1 MMRHLACILVAGLV
15 GLGCAPQR
23 RSAVRSR
30 PATVASTR
38 PVDPADLTLD
48 QIEPRPKLASPAT
61 AAATTR
67 PSLDALEMFARARD
81 AMLQNQRYTAINL
94 FEKTIQLDPD
104 SYAPRYWLGEACG
117 PGASGSND
125 QSIAAFEAAAK
136 IEPNHID
143 VQLELG
149 RQYLAK
155 KDSAAAIR
163 HLRLARQTDEYQRGE
178 APAAVV
184 DFYLARALEDAGYDR
199 AALGRYQSLI
209 ERLQAGGL
217 SIGRSPELAFM
228 MSQPDGIFA
237 QAAALFQKRGE
248 SREALALYRA
258 AAQRRPESFSYH
270 AGIVNALLASGNPQ
284 EAAQAATQIVRQFHA
299 SPDSLALLRESY
311 RRGGG
316 GDSAAAQELERLRRE
331 SPDDRSIL
339 YALVDLLS
347 STGRTADAAAL
358 LSQESDRARYD
369 PELVRRLFK
378 LQDDANDVDAAAGT
392 LISALAARPDLTRD
406 LAPMWSQL
414 LHPWRKNHLT
424 VASLQNLKVAP
435 QAEASK
441 QFWLSQLAAVWNR
454 EMLTRSALEKA
465 VKQVPPFP
473 PAYRALIAQYW
484 HRSDWDEATKRSASR
499 QLIASM
505 QKQHDAV
512 LAAEIRGIV
521 AINDRAP
528 SRAVE
533 EFSRAMAAGGHSID
547 LRLEYAAS
555 LKASGDD
562 AGSEQALWKLAGDE
576 PMCEDAYASL
586 FQFYLQK
593 SDPEQAVKV
602 MRTWLEH
609 DPLSV
614 NGRLLQATVLLQA
627 NEPKRAEEVLNDLFE
642 REPDNS
648 EVLSAMEDFYTRTN
662 QLDAYIARLEAQ
674 RTEHPENRLAV
685 EQLVMLYAQ
694 QNRLPDAIR
703 VLDAARAAAAKDA
716 DLLYYLGGLYA
727 RIGQRETTEQ
737 ILQDVIRLDPAHP
750 GANNDLGYTWAD
762 EGKNLLRAESM
773 IRVAIATEPDN
784 HSFLD
789 SLGWVLYKRG
799 QFPAARQALQAAV
812 SAAVSPDPVVLDHLG
827 DVLYRLN
834 LTSEA
839 AKQWRRSQE
848 RLGSEQNERDELKQL
863 KLQLQQKLKQVD
875 SGQPVKVAPIAMH

>member
-1 MMRHLACILVAGLV
+1 MLFISVS
-15 GLGCAPQR
+15 GCAHSGAP
-23 RSAVRSR
+23 ATR
-30 PATVASTR
+30 PRPTTVASGAATK
-38 PVDPADLTLD
+38 PADPADFTLE
-48 QIEPRPKLASPAT
+48 QILPRPTLAAPAT
-61 AAATTR
+61 SPAATTR
-67 PSLDALEMFARARD
+67 PSLDAIETFARARD

-94 FEKTIQLDPD
+94 FEKTIALDPD
-104 SYAPRYWLGEACG
+104 SYEPRYWLGQAYG
-117 PGASGSND
+117 PGVSGSND
-125 QSIAAFEAAAK
+125 QAIAAFEAAAK

-155 KDSAAAIR
+155 KDNADAIK
-163 HLRLARQTDEYQRGE
+163 HLRLAMQTDEYQRGIE
-178 APAAVV
+178 SAAVV
-184 DFYLARALEDAGYDR
+184 DFYLARALEDSGYDR
-199 AALGRYQSLI
+199 AALERYESLI

-228 MSQPDGIFA
+228 LSQPDGIFA
-237 QAAALFQKRGE
+237 QAAALFQKRGKYH
-248 SREALALYRA
+248 EALALYRA
-258 AAQRRPESFSYH
+258 AAKRRPESFGYH
-270 AGIVNALLASGNPQ
+270 AGIVDALLASGTAQ

-299 SPDSLALLRESY
+299 SPDSLALLRETY

-347 STGRTADAAAL
+347 STGRSGDATAL
-358 LSQESDRARYD
+358 LSQESARSGYD

-406 LAPMWSQL
+406 LAPMWAQL

-435 QAEASK
+435 QAEASR
-441 QFWLSQLAAVWNR
+441 QFWLSQLAGVWNR
-454 EMLTRSALEKA
+454 QMLTRSSLEKA

-473 PAYRALIAQYW
+473 PAYRALIVQYW
-484 HRSDWDEATKRSASR
+484 HRSDWDQAKKRSASTE
-499 QLIASM
+499 LVASL

-512 LAAEIRGIV
+512 LAAELRGI
-521 AINDRAP
+521 AAMNAQAT
-528 SRAVE
+528 SKAVE
-533 EFSRAMAAGGHSID
+533 DFSRAMAAGGHSID

-562 AGSEQALWKLAGDE
+562 AGSEQVLWKLAGDE
-576 PMCEDAYASL
+576 PMCEDAYESL

-609 DPLSV
+609 DPLSI
-614 NGRLLQATVLLQA
+614 NGRLLQASVLQQA
-627 NEPKRAEEVLNDLFE
+627 NEPKRAEEVLNDLFA

-648 EVLSAMEDFYTRTN
+648 DVLSAMEDFYTRTN
-662 QLDAYIARLEAQ
+662 HLDAYVARLEAQ

-685 EQLVMLYAQ
+685 EQLVILYAQ

-703 VLDAARAAAAKDA
+703 VLDAARAAAANDA

-727 RIGQRETTEQ
+727 RIGQRDTTEQ
-737 ILQDVIRLDPAHP
+737 ILRDVIRIDPTHP

-762 EGKNLLRAESM
+762 EGKNLPQAESM

-799 QFPAARQALQAAV
+799 QFQAARQALQSAVNAAV
-812 SAAVSPDPVVLDHLG
+812 APDPVVLDHLG

-839 AKQWRRSQE
+839 AQQWRRSQE
-848 RLGSEQNERDELKQL
+848 RLSGEQSERDELKQL

-875 SGQPVKVAPIAMH
+875 AGRPVTVAPVASAAN